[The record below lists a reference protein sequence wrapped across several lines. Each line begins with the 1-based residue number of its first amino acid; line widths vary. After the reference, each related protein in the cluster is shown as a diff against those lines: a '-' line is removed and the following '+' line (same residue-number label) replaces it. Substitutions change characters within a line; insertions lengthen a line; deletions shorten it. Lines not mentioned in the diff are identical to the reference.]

1 MIEKNQ
7 NPDAETGTTTAL
19 ENLLKE
25 ANSLNEKIEQAIIK
39 VVKENGGLVR
49 TDTTEN
55 SIPICGYVFNEES
68 GHYEEWKILALTT
81 FEDNALSILIGE
93 DYEILGDMTNDK
105 ILESSE
111 WYGVTEGLVFAAPT
125 LACIC
130 EFLEEYI

>member
-25 ANSLNEKIEQAIIK
+25 ANSLNKKIEQAIIK

-81 FEDNALSILIGE
+81 FEDNALSILIGLE
-93 DYEILGDMTNDK
+93 NVTLDGMTNNEIL
-105 ILESSE
+105 ECSE

-130 EFLEEYI
+130 ELLEEYI